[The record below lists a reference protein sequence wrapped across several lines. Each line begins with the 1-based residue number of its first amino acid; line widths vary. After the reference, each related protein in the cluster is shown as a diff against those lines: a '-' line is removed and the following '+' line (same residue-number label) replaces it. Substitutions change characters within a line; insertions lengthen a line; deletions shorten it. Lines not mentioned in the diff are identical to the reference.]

1 MKKILA
7 LSLILAFAAAASAEL
22 TQPVNLTFAAQE
34 VGTGAYSVAAA
45 IQSVLVKG
53 LPQGSTID
61 LTTNSPGGVG
71 APERGLR
78 PDRLQRRPLPLEL
91 RAHARSV
98 SVWRL

>member
-7 LSLILAFAAAASAEL
+7 LSLILALAAAASAEL

-53 LPQGSTID
+53 LPRARPST
-61 LTTNSPGGVG
+61 SPPTPPAAW
-71 APERGLR
+71 AP
-78 PDRLQRRPLPLEL
+78 PC
-91 RAHARSV
+91 
-98 SVWRL
+98 